1 MVYSFLHR
9 IYIKNRHHI
18 PITEDSNPAYP
29 FRGSDKSAQRFHNY
43 FLLAFDSINWNAAF
57 PFMVLDY
64 NKNLTPV
71 RAPDHF
77 IKPEDLE
84 HFIPDHGHFT
94 VPDTVHAILPEVC
107 HFYNTADWYCQAL
120 VIDPDNHHVNNRHG
134 GRKKEFKSAPVTRS
148 CLHINGTFERFDR
161 PLHHVETN
169 TSPRYVRDGIRGG
182 KTRLEEQ
189 IDGLIGRK
197 GCSDLHGNQPFIY
210 GFFLD
215 LLYIDAGAV
224 VNQFDD
230 HIIPVAV
237 C

>member
-77 IKPEDLE
+77 VKPEDLE
-84 HFIPDHGHFT
+84 HFIPDHGHFS
-94 VPDTVHAILPEVC
+94 VPDTVHAILLEVC
-107 HFYNTADWYCQAL
+107 HFNDTADRDCEAL
-120 VIDPDNHHVNNRHG
+120 IVDPDNHHIDDCHG
-134 GRKKEFKSAPVTRS
+134 RGKKKLKYTSFTGCR
-148 CLHINGTFERFDR
+148 LYFYGTFERFDR
-161 PLHHVETN
+161 SLHHIEPYPP
-169 TSPRYVRDGIRGG
+169 PRYVCDGIRGG
-182 KTRLEEQ
+182 KAWLE
-189 IDGLIGRK
+189 
-197 GCSDLHGNQPFIY
+197 
-210 GFFLD
+210 
-215 LLYIDAGAV
+215 
-224 VNQFDD
+224 
-230 HIIPVAV
+230 
-237 C
+237 